1 MSISILSF
9 HLALKIELLRRKNE
23 TLEDHVKKRLEENQT
38 LQSENGKLKKEI
50 ENIHKT
56 QNNSNAGVK
65 SDPQSTGI
73 SIYQPNTKKIG
84 LILDGLKIA
93 LLR

>member
-1 MSISILSF
+1 M
-9 HLALKIELLRRKNE
+9 RKENE
-23 TLEDHVKKRLEENQT
+23 NLEDNVKKRTEENQT
-38 LQSENGKLKKEI
+38 LQSENRKLKKEI
-50 ENIHKT
+50 ENIYKT
-56 QNNSNAGVK
+56 QNNSNAGLK

-73 SIYQPNTKKIG
+73 SIYQPNAIKIG

>member
-1 MSISILSF
+1 M
-9 HLALKIELLRRKNE
+9 RRKNE
-23 TLEDHVKKRLEENQT
+23 NLEDNVKKRLEENQT
-38 LQSENGKLKKEI
+38 LQSENRKLKKEI

-56 QNNSNAGVK
+56 QSNSNAGLK

-73 SIYQPNTKKIG
+73 SINQPNTIKIG